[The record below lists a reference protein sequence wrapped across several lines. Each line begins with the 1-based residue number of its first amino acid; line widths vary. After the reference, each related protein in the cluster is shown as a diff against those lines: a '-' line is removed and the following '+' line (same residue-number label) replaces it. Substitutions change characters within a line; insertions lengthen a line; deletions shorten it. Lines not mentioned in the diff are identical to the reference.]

1 MPSGRGAEV
10 GTAMAT
16 VASGSAG
23 GRQSCKP
30 GSKQQTQDK
39 QQAEESFRAYH
50 VVQKVRVCDGHLQ
63 RRDAAAEGSHRLVGN
78 AGEEVQLLATI
89 LVRPQVPPARR
100 PTRGSRFGVH
110 LLPGLERGQAKGKGK
125 GRTGA
130 QRRLHA
136 VTAVSAGTTTSGIQ

>member
-1 MPSGRGAEV
+1 
-10 GTAMAT
+10 MAT

-30 GSKQQTQDK
+30 GSKQQTREK

-78 AGEEVQLLATI
+78 AGEEVQLLATL
-89 LVRPQVPPARR
+89 LVRPQVPPARKR
-100 PTRGSRFGVH
+100 TITRFVNT
-110 LLPGLERGQAKGKGK
+110 PRGWN
-125 GRTGA
+125 GA
-130 QRRLHA
+130 
-136 VTAVSAGTTTSGIQ
+136 SGGG